1 MAASIPARVVVVDTS
16 VVINLVHVNRLDIL
30 GRLDGWE
37 FVVPEQIVEEVSEP
51 SQAAMLMDAL
61 IAGHLRKEPSTKTAE
76 LEIYAELRQV
86 MGRGEAACLAMA
98 QSRHW
103 VVASD
108 ERGRFLREGKSRL
121 GEARIINTPGIL
133 LLAIRRGVLT
143 IPEADRLKAILECH
157 RFKMRFISFSDVID
171 RQ

>member
-61 IAGHLRKEPSTKTAE
+61 IAGPLRKEPSTKTAE

-98 QSRHW
+98 QSGTGW
-103 VVASD
+103 LPPTSVA
-108 ERGRFLREGKSRL
+108 GFCGKENR
-121 GEARIINTPGIL
+121 
-133 LLAIRRGVLT
+133 
-143 IPEADRLKAILECH
+143 D
-157 RFKMRFISFSDVID
+157 
-171 RQ
+171 